1 MARGVSIIPD
11 FMAENPY
18 DTFRLLLPLKL
29 HLDEDK
35 YGNSHFKVIIKN
47 MTQNEVFSYDLS
59 PELLFTHF
67 PLEKSFNNGQP
78 NDYYQNKTIFEKDF
92 IIDTTNISKN
102 NSYKLHELLDEKSI
116 VSISGWKRK
125 FLNEAKYLNCYLI
138 EQNGNK
144 IIIPDFVIAI
154 YYYFRFSEMRE
165 AALDCNLE
173 DLYVMCTPDRNDAKI
188 VLPIPRNDEDAA
200 FIHRYA
206 CNETAQKE
214 FDNIGKYINNYLSY
228 MRNLDIDKEIESIP
242 IKANFPIKEKFKIE
256 TRCSILT
263 NEGSKEEYYFIHE
276 ILNDYS
282 DIGFDKFT
290 KIIEQNKTI
299 TTIDEF
305 DNLPKVDKEIPG
317 NITEILKG
325 KPANKKYTQT
335 HHRKDKKKSCG
346 SLNGIEIEN
355 ETITKDTL
363 IDILKIYQ
371 EQQNNESIDQ
381 SLTESP
387 NKGEKDINK
396 IVISSEFEKENEE
409 RNPLKKIDNFTVFRQ
424 YMEFLEQHPSIKN
437 FILNEVKDLP
447 EFLIEK
453 DGDKKVNS
461 KCKMKKRARQ
471 YLTATFKYEHF
482 YVGLL
487 ELENY
492 KSLSASSWVII
503 SNSVITSST
512 FDFFINLYFKDNI
525 SIPDIVKNY
534 KKANPKFTKKNHER
548 SEKLK
553 KFQLAKWYA
562 GLLGKINLN

>member
-1 MARGVSIIPD
+1 MARGKSIIPD

-35 YGNSHFKVIIKN
+35 FGNSHFKVVIKN

-67 PLEKSFNNGQP
+67 PLEKSFNNGQQ

-92 IIDTTNISKN
+92 IIDTTNTSKN
-102 NSYKLHELLDEKSI
+102 NSYKFHELLDEKSI

-125 FLNEAKYLNCYLI
+125 FLNEAKYINCYLI

-214 FDNIGKYINNYLSY
+214 FDNIGKYINNYLNY
-228 MRNLDIDKEIESIP
+228 MRNHDIDKEIENIP

-263 NEGSKEEYYFIHE
+263 NEENNEKYYFIHE

-299 TTIDEF
+299 TTIDKFE
-305 DNLPKVDKEIPG
+305 NLPKVDKEIPG

-346 SLNGIEIEN
+346 SLNGIEIEH

-381 SLTESP
+381 SLTESS
-387 NKGEKDINK
+387 NKGEKNISK
-396 IVISSEFEKENEE
+396 IIISSEFKKENAE
-409 RNPLKKIDNFTVFRQ
+409 RNPLNEIDNFTGV
-424 YMEFLEQHPSIKN
+424 
-437 FILNEVKDLP
+437 V
-447 EFLIEK
+447 
-453 DGDKKVNS
+453 
-461 KCKMKKRARQ
+461 
-471 YLTATFKYEHF
+471 T
-482 YVGLL
+482 
-487 ELENY
+487 
-492 KSLSASSWVII
+492 
-503 SNSVITSST
+503 
-512 FDFFINLYFKDNI
+512 
-525 SIPDIVKNY
+525 
-534 KKANPKFTKKNHER
+534 
-548 SEKLK
+548 
-553 KFQLAKWYA
+553 
-562 GLLGKINLN
+562 

>member
-1 MARGVSIIPD
+1 MARGKSIIPD

-35 YGNSHFKVIIKN
+35 FGNSHFKVVIKN

-67 PLEKSFNNGQP
+67 PLEKSFNNGQQ

-92 IIDTTNISKN
+92 IIDTTNTSKN

-125 FLNEAKYLNCYLI
+125 FLNEAKYINCYLI
-138 EQNGNK
+138 EQNSNK

-206 CNETAQKE
+206 CNEIAQKE
-214 FDNIGKYINNYLSY
+214 FDNIGKYINNYLNY
-228 MRNLDIDKEIESIP
+228 IKNNDIDKEVEEIP
-242 IKANFPIKEKFKIE
+242 IKANFPIKEEFKIE
-256 TRCSILT
+256 ARYTTLT
-263 NEGSKEEYYFIHE
+263 NENKEYYFIYE

-299 TTIDEF
+299 TSIDEF
-305 DNLPKVDKEIPG
+305 DKLPTMEKEIPE
-317 NITEILKG
+317 NISEILKG
-325 KPANKKYTQT
+325 KPANKRYTQSV
-335 HHRKDKKKSCG
+335 HKKDKKKSCG
-346 SLNGIEIEN
+346 SLNGIEIEH

-371 EQQNNESIDQ
+371 EQSNGDSIDH
-381 SLTESP
+381 SLTESAS
-387 NKGEKDINK
+387 KGEKNLSK
-396 IVISSEFEKENEE
+396 IVISSEFEKAVEEKTPLNE
-409 RNPLKKIDNFTVFRQ
+409 IDNFTVFRQ
-424 YMEFLEQHPSIKN
+424 YTSFLSEQSKIFN
-437 FILNEVKDLP
+437 FNLSEVQSLP
-447 EFLIEK
+447 ELKIKETEDINK
-453 DGDKKVNS
+453 R
-461 KCKMKKRARQ
+461 CKMKKRQRQ
-471 YLTATFKYEHF
+471 YLTATFKYEDKF
-482 YVGLL
+482 VGLL

-492 KSLSASSWVII
+492 PSSAAASWVII
-503 SNSVITSST
+503 SQNHITQQT
-512 FDFFINLYFKDNI
+512 FDFFIKLFLENNLSSNELK
-525 SIPDIVKNY
+525 SIYKNLI
-534 KKANPKFTKKNHER
+534 KFTTKNHER
-548 SEKLK
+548 DENLTTA
-553 KFQLAKWYA
+553 QLTKWLA
-562 GLLGKINLN
+562 GLVGKLVL

>member
-1 MARGVSIIPD
+1 MARGKRIIPD
-11 FMAENPY
+11 FMADNPN

-47 MTQNEVFSYDLS
+47 MTQNEIFSYDLS

-67 PLEKSFNNGQP
+67 PLEKSFSNGQQ

-92 IIDTTNISKN
+92 IIGTTNTSKN
-102 NSYKLHELLDEKSI
+102 SSYKLHELLDEKSI

-125 FLNEAKYLNCYLI
+125 FLNEAKYINCYLI
-138 EQNGNK
+138 EQNGDK
-144 IIIPDFVIAI
+144 IIIPDFAIAI

-165 AALDCNLE
+165 ATLDCNLK
-173 DLYVMCTPDRNDAKI
+173 DLYVMCTPDRDNAKI
-188 VLPIPRNDEDAA
+188 VLQIPRNDEDAA

-206 CNETAQKE
+206 CNKIAQKE

-228 MRNLDIDKEIESIP
+228 MRNIDIDKEIESIP
-242 IKANFPIKEKFKIE
+242 IKANFPIKEEFKIE

-263 NEGSKEEYYFIHE
+263 NEESKEKYYFIHE

-290 KIIEQNKTI
+290 KIIEQNKI
-299 TTIDEF
+299 VTTIDELE
-305 DNLPKVDKEIPG
+305 NLPKVDKEIAG

-346 SLNGIEIEN
+346 SLKGIEIEH

-363 IDILKIYQ
+363 IDILKLYQ

-381 SLTESP
+381 SLTESS
-387 NKGEKDINK
+387 NKGEKNISK
-396 IVISSEFEKENEE
+396 IVISSEFKKENEE
-409 RNPLKKIDNFTVFRQ
+409 RNSLNEIDNFTVFKQ
-424 YMEFLEQHPSIKN
+424 YVGFLKVQNPIEYFDLQ
-437 FILNEVKDLP
+437 EVQNLP
-447 EFLIEK
+447 EYILRK
-453 DGDKKVNS
+453 TNS
-461 KCKMKKRARQ
+461 INPKCRMKKRSRE
-471 YLTATFKYEHF
+471 YLTATFKYKNL

-492 KSLSASSWVII
+492 FSSAASTWVIVSQNRI
-503 SNSVITSST
+503 NNSI
-512 FDFFINLYFKDNI
+512 FNKFLKLYFEDGNSI
-525 SIPDIVKNY
+525 SKIDEKCQ
-534 KKANPKFTKKNHER
+534 KFDPRFCKKNHER
-548 SEKLK
+548 DENLSEQ
-553 KFQLAKWYA
+553 QLARWYV
-562 GLLGKINLN
+562 GLLGKITL

>member
-1 MARGVSIIPD
+1 MARGKSIIPD
-11 FMAENPY
+11 FMAKNPY

-29 HLDEDK
+29 NLDEDK

-47 MTQNEVFSYDLS
+47 MTQNELFTYDLS

-67 PLEKSFNNGQP
+67 PLEKSFSNGQQ
-78 NDYYQNKTIFEKDF
+78 NDYYQNKAIFEKDF

-125 FLNEAKYLNCYLI
+125 FLNESKYINCYLI

-144 IIIPDFVIAI
+144 IIIPDFAIAI

-173 DLYVMCTPDRNDAKI
+173 DLYIMCTPDRNDAKI
-188 VLPIPRNDEDAA
+188 VLSIPRNDEDAA

-206 CNETAQKE
+206 CNEIAQKE

-263 NEGSKEEYYFIHE
+263 NEENKEKYYFIHE

-290 KIIEQNKTI
+290 KIIEQNKII
-299 TTIDEF
+299 TTIDDFE
-305 DNLPKVDKEIPG
+305 NLPKVDKEIHG

-346 SLNGIEIEN
+346 SLNGIEIEH
-355 ETITKDTL
+355 EIITKDTL

-371 EQQNNESIDQ
+371 KQQNNESIDQ
-381 SLTESP
+381 SLTESS
-387 NKGEKDINK
+387 NKGEKNISK

-409 RNPLKKIDNFTVFRQ
+409 RNPLNEIDNFTVFKQ
-424 YMEFLEQHPSIKN
+424 YTSFLSQQPLIKKFNISEVQYLPEVKIKN
-437 FILNEVKDLP
+437 TEDINKR
-447 EFLIEK
+447 
-453 DGDKKVNS
+453 
-461 KCKMKKRARQ
+461 CKMKKRQKQ
-471 YLTATFKYEHF
+471 YLIATFQYEEI

-487 ELENY
+487 ELENNP
-492 KSLSASSWVII
+492 SSAAATWVII
-503 SNSVITSST
+503 SRENYISEHI
-512 FDFFINLYFKDNI
+512 FNNFISFYLKDNL
-525 SIPDIVKNY
+525 SIKDLKVIYNKSPI
-534 KKANPKFTKKNHER
+534 KFITKNHER
-548 SEKLK
+548 DENLTIEQLNKWLAALIGKLS
-553 KFQLAKWYA
+553 
-562 GLLGKINLN
+562 IN